1 MNPEASKGNR
11 MLSIEELI
19 FLCFLSGI
27 LLFVMVYI
35 FRFRL
40 LLTGLPRSARRAVSV
55 LPLLAV
61 LMPANGAL
69 EFDNALHPRS
79 AAVYGIELCGFIV
92 LALIVVNLIW
102 LIRSAPKAQKKMI
115 ILALGAHPDDIELGC
130 GAALLRY
137 KVEGHE
143 THGLVFSIGEGG
155 LHDPKQQNN
164 NPRKREAE
172 RGSRVMHLDSL
183 TVLEFPDTKLSTMQ
197 ADIRRAI
204 EERTRQ
210 LHPDLIFTHNRHDLH
225 RDHHAVYLA
234 TMEAARRVPTLLCYE
249 NPNTPTSFQP
259 NFFIEVSL
267 YLEHKIKALKCH
279 ASQHSSRPYMEEDL
293 VNSLAR
299 VRGGQ
304 ARLRAAEAFEAIR
317 FTV

>member
-1 MNPEASKGNR
+1 
-11 MLSIEELI
+11 MLSIGELI

-27 LLFVMVYI
+27 LLFVVFHI

-40 LLTGLPRSARRAVSV
+40 LLTGLPRPARRVVGV

-61 LMPANGAL
+61 LMPANSAL
-69 EFDNALHPRS
+69 EFSIAQPSRS
-79 AAVYGIELCGFIV
+79 AAVYGLELSSFIIF
-92 LALIVVNLIW
+92 AFIIVNLIW
-102 LIRSAPKAQKKMI
+102 LIRFSPKPQKKMI

-143 THGLVFSIGEGG
+143 THGIVFSIGEGG
-155 LHDPKQQNN
+155 LHNPKLQNS
-164 NPRKREAE
+164 NPRKKEAE
-172 RGSRVMHLDSL
+172 KGGRVMHLDSL
-183 TVLEFPDTKLSTMQ
+183 TVMEFPDTKLSTMQ
-197 ADIRRAI
+197 EDIMRVI
-204 EERTRQ
+204 EERTRD

-225 RDHHAVYLA
+225 RDHRAVYQA

-249 NPNTPTSFQP
+249 NPNTPSSFQP
-259 NFFIEVSL
+259 NYFIEVSL

-279 ASQHSSRPYMEEDL
+279 ASQQTSRPYMEKDL
-293 VNSLAR
+293 VHSLAR

>member
-1 MNPEASKGNR
+1 
-11 MLSIEELI
+11 MLSTGELV
-19 FLCFLSGI
+19 FLCILSVI
-27 LLFVMVYI
+27 LLFVVYHI

-40 LLTGLPRSARRAVSV
+40 ILTGLPRRTRMAVGA

-69 EFDNALHPRS
+69 EFNSTLPSRS
-79 AAVYGIELCGFIV
+79 AAVYGLELSGFIV
-92 LALIVVNLIW
+92 LALIIVNLIW
-102 LIRSAPKAQKKMI
+102 LIRSAPKAQKKLI

-143 THGLVFSIGEGG
+143 THGLVFSAGEGG
-155 LHDPKQQNN
+155 LHDPKQKSN
-164 NPRKREAE
+164 NPRQREAE
-172 RGSRVMHLDSL
+172 KGGRVMHLDSL
-183 TVLEFPDTKLSTMQ
+183 TVMKFPDTKLSTRQ
-197 ADIRRAI
+197 EEIRRAI

-249 NPNTPTSFQP
+249 NPNTPASFQP
-259 NFFIEVSL
+259 NYFIEVSL

-279 ASQHSSRPYMEEDL
+279 ASQHTSRPYMEDNL

>member
-1 MNPEASKGNR
+1 
-11 MLSIEELI
+11 MLSTGELI
-19 FLCFLSGI
+19 FLCFLSVI
-27 LLFVMVYI
+27 LLFVVFYI
-35 FRFRL
+35 FHFRL
-40 LLTGLPRSARRAVSV
+40 LLTGLPRRTRRAVGA

-69 EFDNALHPRS
+69 EFGSALQPRS
-79 AAVYGIELCGFIV
+79 AAVYGLELSGFIV
-92 LALIVVNLIW
+92 LALIIVNLIW
-102 LIRSAPKAQKKMI
+102 LIRSAPKAQRKMI

-155 LHDPKQQNN
+155 LHNPKLKNN
-164 NPRKREAE
+164 NPRKKEAE
-172 RGSRVMHLDSL
+172 KGGRVMHLDSL
-183 TVLEFPDTKLSTMQ
+183 TVLGFPDTRLSTRQ
-197 ADIRRAI
+197 EDIRRAI
-204 EERTRQ
+204 EECTRR

-249 NPNTPTSFQP
+249 NPNTPASFQP
-259 NFFIEVSL
+259 NFYIEVSL

-279 ASQHSSRPYMEEDL
+279 ASQHTSRPYMEEDL
-293 VNSLAR
+293 VYSLAR

>member
-1 MNPEASKGNR
+1 
-11 MLSIEELI
+11 MLSAGELI
-19 FLCFLSGI
+19 FLSFLSVI
-27 LLFVMVYI
+27 LIFVVFHI

-40 LLTGLPRSARRAVSV
+40 LLTGLPRRARRAVSM
-55 LPLLAV
+55 LPMLAV

-69 EFDNALHPRS
+69 EFSSAPQPRS
-79 AAVYGIELCGFIV
+79 AAVYGLELSGFIV
-92 LALIVVNLIW
+92 LALIIVNLVW
-102 LIRSAPKAQKKMI
+102 LIRSAPKAQKKLT

-155 LHDPKQQNN
+155 LHDPKLKNN
-164 NPRKREAE
+164 NPRKGEAE
-172 RGSRVMHLDSL
+172 RGGRVMHLDSL
-183 TVLEFPDTKLSTMQ
+183 TVMELPDTRLSTRHE
-197 ADIRRAI
+197 DIIRAI
-204 EERTRQ
+204 EESTRQ
-210 LHPDLIFTHNRHDLH
+210 LHPDVIFTHNRHDLH

-249 NPNTPTSFQP
+249 NPNTPSSFQP

-279 ASQHSSRPYMEEDL
+279 ASQHTSRPYMEEDL
-293 VNSLAR
+293 VHSLAR

>member
-1 MNPEASKGNR
+1 MF
-11 MLSIEELI
+11 SIGELI
-19 FLCFLSGI
+19 FLCFLSAT
-27 LLFVMVYI
+27 LLFVVFYI
-35 FRFRL
+35 FRYRL
-40 LLTGLPRSARRAVSV
+40 LLTGLPRPARRAVGT

-61 LMPANGAL
+61 LMPANSAL
-69 EFDNALHPRS
+69 EFSIGEQSRS
-79 AAVYGIELCGFIV
+79 AALYGLELSGFII
-92 LALIVVNLIW
+92 LAFIIVNLIW
-102 LIRSAPKAQKKMI
+102 LIRFSPKPQKKMI

-130 GAALLRY
+130 GATLLRY

-143 THGLVFSIGEGG
+143 THAIVFSNGEGG
-155 LHDPKQQNN
+155 LHDPQLKNCN
-164 NPRKREAE
+164 LRKREAE
-172 RGSRVMHLDSL
+172 RGGRVMHLDSL
-183 TVLEFPDTKLSTMQ
+183 TVMEFPDTQLSTRQ
-197 ADIRRAI
+197 EDIMRVI
-204 EERTRQ
+204 EECTRQ

-225 RDHHAVYLA
+225 RDHRAVYLA

-249 NPNTPTSFQP
+249 NPNTPSSFQP
-259 NFFIEVSL
+259 NCYIEVSL

-279 ASQHSSRPYMEEDL
+279 ASQHTSRPYMEEDL

>member
-1 MNPEASKGNR
+1 MGNR
-11 MLSIEELI
+11 MLSTGEFI
-19 FLCFLSGI
+19 FLCFLSVI
-27 LLFVMVYI
+27 LLFVVFHI

-40 LLTGLPRSARRAVSV
+40 LLTGLPRRTRRAVGA

-69 EFDNALHPRS
+69 EFNGALPPRS
-79 AAVYGIELCGFIV
+79 AAVYGLELSGFIV
-92 LALIVVNLIW
+92 LALIIVNLIW

-155 LHDPKQQNN
+155 LHDPKLKNS

-172 RGSRVMHLDSL
+172 RGGRVMHLDSL
-183 TVLEFPDTKLSTMQ
+183 TVLEFPDTKLSTRQ
-197 ADIRRAI
+197 EDIRRAI
-204 EERTRQ
+204 EESTRQ

-249 NPNTPTSFQP
+249 NPNTPSSFQP
-259 NFFIEVSL
+259 NCFIEVSL

-279 ASQHSSRPYMEEDL
+279 ASQHTSRPYMEKDL
-293 VNSLAR
+293 VHSMAR